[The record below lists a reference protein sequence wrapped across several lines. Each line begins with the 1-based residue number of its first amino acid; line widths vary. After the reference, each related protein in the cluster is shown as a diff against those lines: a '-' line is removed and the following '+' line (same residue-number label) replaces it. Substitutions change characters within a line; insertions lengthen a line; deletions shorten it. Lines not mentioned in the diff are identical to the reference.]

1 MLNIPAGVAIYLHT
15 HPTDMRKSFDGLCG
29 IIRGEFGRDPLDG
42 GLFLFINR
50 RRNRVK
56 LLWWDHDGLALWYKR
71 LEAGTFESIPAGDD
85 AAAVEIDATELA
97 MLLGG
102 VSLESVR
109 RRKRYRR
116 AS

>member
-15 HPTDMRKSFDGLCG
+15 RPTDMRKSFDGLCG

-71 LEAGTFESIPAGDD
+71 LEAGTFESIPAGDGV
-85 AAAVEIDATELA
+85 AAVEIDATELA